1 MTGHVDGV
9 EAGRSVRERGLVDA
23 AHAAPARVMSEP
35 APPVQAPAGLPSW
48 RAVAVIGVLGLVL
61 WAYAAAAPSLSPRL
75 EVNRS
80 EAEAAAREA
89 LAAQGV
95 DPQEWTESSRVAS
108 GFRLDRRG
116 RTLEHLFVWN
126 EAGEER
132 YAALLGEYLTVPH
145 WRVRY
150 ARFEGDDTA
159 RVEEH
164 VVHVG
169 LDGAPRQRDHQ
180 LARDAAG
187 AVLSEEEA
195 RTLALVA
202 LGGPGA
208 AVNLSEPAA
217 TELRRPARTDWTFV
231 FGDETVGDVAGG
243 EAIARVGVAGAEVG
257 FVRRR
262 VAVPGAWRDAD
273 GQRRWRL
280 ALAPV
285 PSVVALELLLMAGA
299 VLGWTRRAFDFRAAA
314 ATGGIALAAALAALA
329 NDWPVLMHGLSTDRP
344 RPAQIGTA
352 LASGLID
359 AGASAALLG
368 LLAGAAAALATRA
381 SAAGRG
387 AAAWTGL
394 ALGLGFRGAFALVET
409 TLGGS
414 APPWSEYG
422 PASAAVPWL
431 AAALA
436 PVRGY
441 LVLAVAGLL
450 VVTSMN
456 TLTARWPRRRP
467 AAAAAL
473 VFAGGLLAP
482 WASPYDLAPWAV
494 AGLLGG
500 ILLLAAWHRVLRH
513 RPALVVLA
521 AAAMTVP
528 DVLDGGWDRA
538 YGGALFGSLLGA
550 AAISFIAWRWFARL
564 TPAR

>member
-1 MTGHVDGV
+1 MTGPVDGA
-9 EAGRSVRERGLVDA
+9 EAGRSVRERERVDA
-23 AHAAPARVMSEP
+23 VAARVKPES
-35 APPVQAPAGLPSW
+35 ASAQAPAGLPSP
-48 RAVAVIGVLGLVL
+48 RAVAAIGVLGFVL

-95 DPQEWTESSRVAS
+95 DPQEWTESSRVLS
-108 GFRLDRRG
+108 GFQFDRRG

-132 YAALLGEYLTVPH
+132 HAALLGEYLAVPH

-150 ARFEGDDTA
+150 ARFEGDDAA

-169 LDGAPRQRDHQ
+169 PDGAPRQRDHQ
-180 LARDAAG
+180 LARG
-187 AVLSEEEA
+187 APGVLSKEEA
-195 RTLALVA
+195 RTLALAA
-202 LGGPGA
+202 LGRPGA
-208 AVNLSEPAA
+208 AANLSEPSVIE
-217 TELRRPARTDWTFV
+217 TRHPARTNWTFT
-231 FGDETVGDVAGG
+231 FRDETVGDVAGG
-243 EAIARVGVAGAEVG
+243 AAFVMVQITGDEVG

-262 VAVPGAWRDAD
+262 VALPRAWRVAD
-273 GQRRWRL
+273 GHRRWRL

-285 PSVVALELLLMAGA
+285 PSIVALELLLVAGA
-299 VLGWTRRAFDFRAAA
+299 ALGWTRRAFDTRAAA
-314 ATGGIALAAALAALA
+314 AAGGIALAAALAALA
-329 NDWPVLMHGLSTDRP
+329 NDWPVLVHGLSTDRP

-352 LASGLID
+352 LAAGLID
-359 AGASAALLG
+359 AGAAAALLG
-368 LLAGAAAALATRA
+368 LLAGASAALATRA

-394 ALGLGFRGAFALVET
+394 ALGSGFRGAFALVEIA
-409 TLGGS
+409 LGGS

-482 WASPYDLAPWAV
+482 WASPYDLAPWAA

-500 ILLLAAWHRVLRH
+500 VLLLAAWHRVLRH